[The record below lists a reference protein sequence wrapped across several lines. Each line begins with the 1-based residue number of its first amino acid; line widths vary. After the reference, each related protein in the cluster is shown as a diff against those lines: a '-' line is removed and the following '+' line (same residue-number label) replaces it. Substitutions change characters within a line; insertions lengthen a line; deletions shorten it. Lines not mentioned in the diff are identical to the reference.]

1 MKYENSIFVCLLFVL
16 ILFRTVLKI
25 RLLGINIF
33 PSSEQN
39 KFLCHMCDN
48 HSRAKVLYKL

>member
-25 RLLGINIF
+25 ILGINIF

-39 KFLCHMCDN
+39 KFLCHMCDD
-48 HSRAKVLYKL
+48 HCRAKVLYKL